1 MDSGFRILHRLIKA
15 ADMRQRV
22 VSSNIANADT
32 PGYKARDVKFGD
44 MLGKE
49 MKLKSTNPKHVGNEN
64 SNNMSSQLVIEE
76 NPSWGDR
83 NNVELNVE
91 MAKMTE
97 NSLFHNAA
105 IKLLNSKMKMF
116 KSAITIK

>member
-1 MDSGFRILHRLIKA
+1 MDSGFKILHRLIKA
-15 ADMRQRV
+15 ADVRQRV
-22 VSSNIANADT
+22 ASSNIANADT

-49 MKLKSTNPKHVGNEN
+49 MKLKSTNPKHVGSEN
-64 SNNMSSQLVIEE
+64 SNNMRNQFVIEE
-76 NPSWGDR
+76 HPSWGDR

-97 NSLFHNAA
+97 NALFHNAA
-105 IKLLNSKMKMF
+105 IKLLNTKIKMF
-116 KSAITIK
+116 KSAIRIK

>member
-1 MDSGFRILHRLIKA
+1 MDSGFKILHRLLQA
-15 ADMRQRV
+15 ANVRQSV
-22 VSSNIANADT
+22 VASNIANTDT

-49 MKLKSTNPKHVGNEN
+49 MKLKSTNPKHVGNES
-64 SNNMSSQLVIEE
+64 SNNMRNKIVIEE

-91 MAKMTE
+91 VAKMTE
-97 NSLFHNAA
+97 NSLLHNAA
-105 IKLLNSKMKMF
+105 VKLLSTKIKMF
-116 KSAITIK
+116 KSAIRVK

>member
-1 MDSGFRILHRLIKA
+1 MDSGFKILHRLIKA
-15 ADMRQRV
+15 ADVRQRV

-32 PGYKARDVKFGD
+32 PGYKARDVKFGN
-44 MLGKE
+44 MLEKE
-49 MKLKSTNPKHVGNEN
+49 MKLKSTNPKHMSSEN
-64 SNNMSSQLVIEE
+64 SINMWNQFVIEE

-97 NSLFHNAA
+97 NSLYHNAA
-105 IKLLNSKMKMF
+105 IKLLNAKIKMF
-116 KSAITIK
+116 KSAIQVK

>member
-1 MDSGFRILHRLIKA
+1 MDSGFKILHRLIKA
-15 ADMRQRV
+15 ADVRQRI

-32 PGYKARDVKFGD
+32 PGYKARDVKFGN
-44 MLGKE
+44 MLEKE
-49 MKLKSTNPKHVGNEN
+49 MKLKSTNPKHMSSEN
-64 SNNMSSQLVIEE
+64 SIKMWNQFVIEE

-97 NSLFHNAA
+97 NSLYHNAA
-105 IKLLNSKMKMF
+105 IKILNAKIKMF
-116 KSAITIK
+116 KSAISIK